1 MSAEEDIFR
10 PHTSMY
16 VSEPRQVKEGK
27 ISLTMGSLQSE
38 EGDTTAEED
47 EILNSTIE

>member
-1 MSAEEDIFR
+1 MS
-10 PHTSMY
+10 